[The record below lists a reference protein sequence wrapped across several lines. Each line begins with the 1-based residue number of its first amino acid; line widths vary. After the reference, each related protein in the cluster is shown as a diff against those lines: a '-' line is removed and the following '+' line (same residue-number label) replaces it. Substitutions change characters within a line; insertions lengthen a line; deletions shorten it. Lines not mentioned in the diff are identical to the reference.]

1 MTSGTRKRIC
11 VLLQEA
17 QIDFLGSLA
26 RRLEKEAHKKM
37 SRSRIIEVLTKTLT
51 VTKPDIGECRTEEEI
66 ERELLKGL
74 KKAVKEL

>member
-1 MTSGTRKRIC
+1 
-11 VLLQEA
+11 LLQEA

>member
-17 QIDFLGSLA
+17 QVDFLGSLA
-26 RRLEKEAHKKM
+26 KRLEKEAHKKM

-51 VTKPDIGECRTEEEI
+51 GTKPDIGECRTEEEI

>member
-1 MTSGTRKRIC
+1 MTSGTRKRIS

-26 RRLEKEAHKKM
+26 KRLEKEAHKKM
-37 SRSRIIEVLTKTLT
+37 SRSKIIEVLTKTLT
-51 VTKPDIGECRTEEEI
+51 ATKPDIGECRTEEEI

-74 KKAVKEL
+74 KKVVKEL